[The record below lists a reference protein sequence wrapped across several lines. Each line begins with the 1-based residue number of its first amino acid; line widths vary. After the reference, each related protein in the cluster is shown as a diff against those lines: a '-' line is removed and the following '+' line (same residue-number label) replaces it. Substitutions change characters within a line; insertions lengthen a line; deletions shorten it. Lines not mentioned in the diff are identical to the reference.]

1 MASATLSHDR
11 IESQKSDA
19 PSGALGIAIVKLLV
33 DVGFQHKR
41 IAALFDC
48 NQGRIAEIATGQKG
62 GDVAFHFSYSNGG
75 KAARRA
81 LGGKKDG

>member
-1 MASATLSHDR
+1 MTTLTLSEER

-19 PSGALGIAIVKLLV
+19 PTGALEIAIVKLLV

-41 IAALFDC
+41 VAALFDC

-62 GDVAFHFSYSNGG
+62 SVFSYEFRVL
-75 KAARRA
+75 RRGSA
-81 LGGKKDG
+81 IAP

>member
-1 MASATLSHDR
+1 MASATLSQER
-11 IESQKSDA
+11 MESQKSDA
-19 PSGALGIAIVKLLV
+19 PNGDLEIAIVKHLV

-62 GDVAFHFSYSNGG
+62 AGVGYEFRILEGRGDGRTS
-75 KAARRA
+75 
-81 LGGKKDG
+81 

>member
-1 MASATLSHDR
+1 MPELMLDPAR
-11 IESQKSDA
+11 IKSQRSDA
-19 PSGALGIAIVKLLV
+19 PNGDLEIAIVKHLV

-62 GDVAFHFSYSNGG
+62 AGVGYEFRILEGRGDEG
-75 KAARRA
+75 
-81 LGGKKDG
+81 